1 MQVMKRK
8 KKILFLAS
16 NPAESSRLRLDEEA
30 REIEEGLRLAKYRD
44 RFEIHKR
51 FALRTRDI
59 GRALLDIEPDIVH
72 FSGHGSIKGLMV
84 EDESGKVVWLQTE
97 ALAGLFQFFSNRV
110 ECVLL
115 NACHSHVQATAINLH
130 IDFVIGMSSAVRDS
144 AAVQFA
150 VGFYDALGAGKSY
163 EQAFKFGKNAILMD
177 NKMLGVTKP
186 VFYSKQYTAASPQP
200 VNQRVT
206 LCYADEDKTA
216 FAQPLARGLLHY
228 AEDIKI
234 NELVMSPQDSLVD
247 KISRHTRDNEYV
259 VVLLAPGSIGSNWVK
274 DELTR
279 ELRDFQEEDEL
290 RIIPAVFGD
299 CTVPGDLKEF
309 FYVDSRKFF
318 GFGLKELL
326 RAFSI
331 KSQLFSEAE
340 AKKLL
345 LNMLSPKDREQ
356 VKKYVLVPDNPREKA
371 MKEIKRKKFKYLVLG
386 VLLWLY
392 FFIWHPLV
400 LTPVFGDMAALIAYF
415 GVFALGA
422 FSIAKYT
429 HPKLAVGRYFRL
441 LTRFDELVMAPGQDN
456 RSKNPGT
463 LYYEL
468 QGKPGKKRYKKY
480 RIDKDDIDKSLDRC
494 KNRYLIYAGLIVG
507 IFIFLTISGINLP
520 KELQKTLVSLQGS
533 VVAWGFLVY
542 TWYDEKVKEIRQIYN
557 LKRDFER
564 LTNVFASKDN

>member
-1 MQVMKRK
+1 MKRK

-16 NPAESSRLRLDEEA
+16 NPAGSSRLRLDEEV

-51 FALRTRDI
+51 FAVRTRDI

-72 FSGHGSIKGLMV
+72 FSGHGSKKGLMV

-110 ECVLL
+110 ECVFL

-130 IDFVIGMSSAVRDS
+130 IDFVIGMNSAIRDS

-150 VGFYDALGAGKSY
+150 VGFYDALGVGRPY
-163 EQAFKFGKNAILMD
+163 EQAFKFGKNAILLD
-177 NKMLGVTKP
+177 KKMPGPTKP

-216 FAQPLARGLLHY
+216 FAQPLARGLQHY

-234 NELVMSPQDSLVD
+234 NELVISSKDSLVD
-247 KISRHTRDNEYV
+247 KISSHSRDNEYV
-259 VVLLAPGSIGSNWVK
+259 VVLLAPGSIGSGWAK
-274 DELTR
+274 DELVR
-279 ELRDFQEEDEL
+279 ELSDFQEEDEL
-290 RIIPAVFGD
+290 RIIPVIFGD
-299 CTVPGDLKEF
+299 CTVPSDLKEF

-326 RAFSI
+326 RTFSI
-331 KSQLFSEAE
+331 KSRLFSEAE
-340 AKKLL
+340 TKKLL
-345 LNMLSPKDREQ
+345 FNMLSPKDREE
-356 VKKYVLVPDNPREKA
+356 VKTYVLIPDNSREKA
-371 MKEIKRKKFKYLVLG
+371 IKEIKKKKLKYLVLG

-392 FFIWHPLV
+392 FFTWHPLV
-400 LTPVFGDMAALIAYF
+400 LIPLFGDMAALIACF

-429 HPKLAVGRYFRL
+429 HPKFAVDRYFEL
-441 LTRFDELVMAPGQDN
+441 LNRFDELVMVQGQDN
-456 RSKNPGT
+456 QFKNTGA

-468 QGKPGKKRYKKY
+468 QGKSGKKQYKKY
-480 RIDKDDIDKSLDRC
+480 RIDKNDIDESLDRC

-507 IFIFLTISGINLP
+507 VLIFLTISGINLP
-520 KELQKTLVSLQGS
+520 KELKKTLVSLQGS
-533 VVAWGFLVY
+533 VIVFGFLVY
-542 TWYDEKVKEIRQIYN
+542 MWYDEKVKEIRRIYN
-557 LKRDFER
+557 LKRDFQK